1 MQLST
6 LCLIAWGCFVWG
18 LYAQGYQRVRVTYS
32 KLGTIGPASES
43 EEMLTKLTIGPA
55 TSKAV
60 IFGAQF
66 TPEPASTKILLP
78 RHGDSFILILYFS
91 KLQFG
96 LDLIRTL

>member
-32 KLGTIGPASES
+32 KLG
-43 EEMLTKLTIGPA
+43 TIGPA